1 MTASNPTPCRHCRAK
16 PGTRGRGLCYRCYVT
31 RPIRERYS
39 AETTAE
45 RTTDYGPVCR
55 HCKAKKIN
63 RPRGLC
69 WNCYYSPG
77 VKERYPSA
85 GKYTNRGV
93 GTITGAQPPPAEPC
107 GHLPGTEARIETY
120 AARAAGSE
128 QLWHPADR
136 RIGGERA

>member
-1 MTASNPTPCRHCRAK
+1 MTTLNPTPCRHCRAK
-16 PGTRGRGLCYRCYVT
+16 PGTRCRGLCYRCYVT
-31 RPIRERYS
+31 PSIRARYP

-69 WNCYYSPG
+69 WTCYYSPG
-77 VKERYPSA
+77 VKEQYPSTS
-85 GKYTNRGV
+85 KYAYRDPPDDDGE
-93 GTITGAQPPPAEPC
+93 QPLPAEPC
-107 GHLPGTEARIETY
+107 GHLPGTESRIETY
-120 AARAAGSE
+120 AARAERSE

-136 RIGGERA
+136 IVAEDSA